1 MPSIRFKTKTE
12 KAYFL
17 FEQILLEPLF
27 LWTFYKK
34 VTKEKME
41 KFEGED
47 FHFSFA
53 RSDNFILLAFY

>member
-1 MPSIRFKTKTE
+1 MPGIRYKTKTE

-34 VTKEKME
+34 
-41 KFEGED
+41 
-47 FHFSFA
+47 
-53 RSDNFILLAFY
+53 SDKGKNGKI